1 MNLRRR
7 VLIVCLL
14 LVSPGLTAQGLP
26 TALPT
31 QLGLAPDRLDQIVSL
46 MEEAVERQEVAG
58 AVTLVA
64 RLGRVGHLEA
74 VGWRDMARGAPME
87 TDTLFRIASMTKA
100 VTSVAAMQLY
110 EAGALLLSDPVSRY
124 LPEFADMQVL

>member
-14 LVSPGLTAQGLP
+14 LVSPGLTAQGWP

-46 MEEAVERQEVAG
+46 MEEAVERQE
-58 AVTLVA
+58 L
-64 RLGRVGHLEA
+64 
-74 VGWRDMARGAPME
+74 
-87 TDTLFRIASMTKA
+87 
-100 VTSVAAMQLY
+100 
-110 EAGALLLSDPVSRY
+110 
-124 LPEFADMQVL
+124 